1 MPKLWY
7 FLAVFEL
14 LCLKLTS
21 LATRFTT
28 GTTGL
33 KSQFFAPGLQ
43 WGKAFLGPSG
53 QVNVN
58 GSPHAG
64 SQVGGAGVQ
73 VAQLFVQHEFLAGF
87 GFDGVTNSLDTT
99 SQPFENTSDITTW
112 KLEEKSWN
120 HNGFLLLCCLQLW
133 FHEKSTKWIKN
144 WKTAFRKAKKSYPL
158 HSNNVNKL

>member
-1 MPKLWY
+1 MYLAVDIVNFARKIVELVLMKKIVKTRLH
-7 FLAVFEL
+7 FLAVKNFDFTRKTVNIFMR
-14 LCLKLTS
+14 KLTS
-21 LATRFTT
+21 LAARFTT

-43 WGKAFLGPSG
+43 GGKAFLGPSG

-64 SQVGGAGVQ
+64 AQVGGAGVQ

-99 SQPFENTSDITTW
+99 SQPFENTSDITT
-112 KLEEKSWN
+112 
-120 HNGFLLLCCLQLW
+120 
-133 FHEKSTKWIKN
+133 
-144 WKTAFRKAKKSYPL
+144 
-158 HSNNVNKL
+158 

>member
-1 MPKLWY
+1 MLLLECDVLNVQSVDTINHGLDKLN
-7 FLAVFEL
+7 FRVAETMLVGNIVGNA
-14 LCLKLTS
+14 S

-28 GTTGL
+28 GSTGL

-43 WGKAFLGPSG
+43 GGKAFLGPSG

-64 SQVGGAGVQ
+64 AQVGGAGVQ

-99 SQPFENTSDITTW
+99 SQPFENTSDITT
-112 KLEEKSWN
+112 
-120 HNGFLLLCCLQLW
+120 
-133 FHEKSTKWIKN
+133 
-144 WKTAFRKAKKSYPL
+144 
-158 HSNNVNKL
+158 